1 MRGLVR
7 SSFALLDVLVLSFVP
22 SFLPSLSFLT
32 SFISEDYH
40 IKLEELDDGRE
51 RKMLGRGGSGTVFLG
66 KYRAEWVAVKHI
78 PLMTLGR

>member
-1 MRGLVR
+1 MFLFSR
-7 SSFALLDVLVLSFVP
+7 
-22 SFLPSLSFLT
+22 SFLPSDALSFLT

-51 RKMLGRGGSGTVFLG
+51 RKMLGRGGSDTVFLG
-66 KYRAEWVAVKHI
+66 KYGAGDKKWVAVKHI